1 VQTSHRFITI
11 IFASII
17 TVLVIFGM
25 SVFYKVEIHNPEI
38 IEIPKGSN
46 TNSISNLLHQN
57 KLILNPSLFKLY
69 SRLTASD
76 ESYKA
81 GEYLFKSPESI
92 HTLIHKITDGNFFY
106 RKLTILPGLSLNEI
120 LKLGSSPGLI
130 NDLGNS
136 LEIAHQSKSISLQEG
151 IFFPDT
157 YFYLK
162 DETFSS
168 ILIRSHESWKTASA
182 SLWQERQD
190 NLPFTK
196 LEEAV
201 TLASIIEKEGL
212 EKRMI
217 AGVFINRLRKGM
229 KLQSDPTVIYALGD
243 NFDGNIKR
251 KDLRIDSP
259 YNTYRYK
266 GLPPTPISTVSEESL
281 SAALNPSTNDYLYF
295 VSMGNG
301 FHKFSKT
308 LSEHNKAVLEYQI
321 NAR

>member
-1 VQTSHRFITI
+1 
-11 IFASII
+11 
-17 TVLVIFGM
+17 M
-25 SVFYKVEIHNPEI
+25 
-38 IEIPKGSN
+38 EIP
-46 TNSISNLLHQN
+46 HQN
-57 KLILNPSLFKLY
+57 
-69 SRLTASD
+69 
-76 ESYKA
+76 
-81 GEYLFKSPESI
+81 
-92 HTLIHKITDGNFFY
+92 
-106 RKLTILPGLSLNEI
+106 
-120 LKLGSSPGLI
+120 
-130 NDLGNS
+130 
-136 LEIAHQSKSISLQEG
+136 KSISLQEG

-168 ILIRSHESWKTASA
+168 ILIRSHESWQAASE
-182 SLWQERQD
+182 SLWQERQG
-190 NLPFTK
+190 NLPFTT

-243 NFDGNIKR
+243 NFDGDIKR

-266 GLPPTPISTVSEESL
+266 GLPPTPISIVSEESL
-281 SAALNPSTNDYLYF
+281 SAALNPSANDYLYF